1 VILDLIGG
9 AAISAV
15 VSIIACRILIA
26 AGPLAVAADA
36 RHLHRAPT
44 PTSGGLG
51 IALGFGVGLMV
62 LALASHAIQV
72 RPIGVTLLTA
82 TAGFA
87 YGLLAL
93 GFWDDAHPLS
103 ARLKFLIFGLLS
115 LAAAASLGAV
125 GSFVIGDAQWLAPY
139 WLALAGTALWVFT
152 LVNAVNFM
160 DGANGLSMGSV
171 AIGMIWL
178 CTLGVTHGDGT
189 GSGAIA
195 AACTAGALIGFL
207 LWNFPHARLFAG
219 DSGALFVG
227 GLAALTSLLVIHR
240 TGLSPVVPAI
250 IFFPL
255 LADVLLTLAWRV
267 IRRRSLLDGHSEHL
281 YQIAIHGGMSH
292 AAIALIYWAAMAACG
307 VIAFLAARDPG
318 AADWQALSALAIIA
332 TIVSIVGRQYA
343 ARRGIGGV

>member
-1 VILDLIGG
+1 
-9 AAISAV
+9 
-15 VSIIACRILIA
+15 
-26 AGPLAVAADA
+26 
-36 RHLHRAPT
+36 
-44 PTSGGLG
+44 
-51 IALGFGVGLMV
+51 
-62 LALASHAIQV
+62 
-72 RPIGVTLLTA
+72 
-82 TAGFA
+82 
-87 YGLLAL
+87 
-93 GFWDDAHPLS
+93 
-103 ARLKFLIFGLLS
+103 
-115 LAAAASLGAV
+115 
-125 GSFVIGDAQWLAPY
+125 
-139 WLALAGTALWVFT
+139 VFT

-171 AIGMIWL
+171 AIGMIGL
-178 CTLGVTHGDGT
+178 CTIAVTHGDGT

-195 AACTAGALIGFL
+195 AACTAGALVGFL

-240 TGLSPVVPAI
+240 TELSPVVPAI

-255 LADVLLTLAWRV
+255 LADVLLTLAWRA

-292 AAIALIYWAAMAACG
+292 AAIALIYWGAMTACG

-318 AADWQALSALAIIA
+318 AGDWQALAALAIIA
-332 TIVSIVGRQYA
+332 TLVSIVGRQYA